1 MKLRNLVALLMLFVA
16 IGVVPCR
23 ALDVIPCPQSVELTQ
38 VVFDMACKS
47 KKFFQ

>member
-1 MKLRNLVALLMLFVA
+1 MKIRTLVALLMLFVA
-16 IGVVPCR
+16 IGVVPSR

-38 VVFDMACKS
+38 VVFDKACKS